1 MDAHPSPALS
11 GARRRG
17 GFSLVEL
24 MVSVV
29 IGLLALVFAT
39 RLVVS
44 GEQNKDAAVGGSDAM
59 QNGMLALFSLGGDA
73 ADAGWGLNDTMLSG
87 CDTVFSD
94 ANGYQLAAEQRG
106 GAPITPLAP
115 VVIQSNGADSDV
127 VSFYSGTSQ
136 TGVGST
142 KLVANY
148 VPGES
153 TLTIDSRN
161 PYDFNVGDVLVVA
174 PMTSGARRCTVF
186 QLSGF
191 GIGLNG
197 NQLQVASGVDF
208 PFNPQAG
215 LTTAYPLNVSYVYNL
230 GSAAR
235 LHFHTWSVNNGILLL
250 RSTDMP
256 GSARQGASVIDNVV
270 SLKAQYGFD
279 NRAVAEYDPNTP
291 GNGAAQVSTASGMRI
306 GVWSSTMIDADND
319 GVVGGAGDYQRIGSV
334 RLAVVARSKSAE
346 KPNSAGQCGATTAL
360 PTVFAGNAPA
370 TVAAAPV
377 QVNVAVAGDA
387 IDWKCYRY
395 RVFETI
401 VPIRNAQ
408 WRP

>member
-1 MDAHPSPALS
+1 MRADPSRTS
-11 GARRRG
+11 SRRRKR

-24 MVSVV
+24 MVSIA
-29 IGLLALVFAT
+29 IGMLALVFAT

-44 GEQNKDAAVGGSDAM
+44 GEQNKDAAVGGSDSM
-59 QNGMLALFSLGGDA
+59 QNGMLALFSLSGDA

-94 ANGYQLAAEQRG
+94 ANGYQLAAERRG
-106 GAPITPLAP
+106 GADITPLAP
-115 VVIQSNGADSDV
+115 VVIQSNGANPDV

-136 TGVGST
+136 SAIGST
-142 KLVANY
+142 KLVTSY

-153 TLTIDSRN
+153 TLTVDSRT
-161 PYDFNVGDVLVVA
+161 PYDFNIGDVLVVA
-174 PMTSGARRCTVF
+174 PMTPGARCTLF

-191 GIGLNG
+191 GIGVNS
-197 NQLQVASGVDF
+197 NQLQVASGAAF
-208 PFNPQAG
+208 PFNPQPG
-215 LTTAYPLNVSYVYNL
+215 LTTPYQLNVNYVYNL

-235 LHFHTWSVNNGILLL
+235 LRFHTWSVRNGILLL
-250 RSTDMP
+250 RATDMP
-256 GSARQGASVIDNVV
+256 GSAQQGASVIDNVV

-279 NRAVAEYDPNTP
+279 NRVLPEYDPNTP
-291 GNGAAQVSTASGMRI
+291 GNSTVPVSTASGMQI

-319 GVVGGAGDYQRIGSV
+319 GVIGGAGDYQRIGSV

-346 KPNSAGQCGATTAL
+346 KPDAAGQCRATTVQ
-360 PTVFAGNAPA
+360 PTVFASAAPA
-370 TVAAAPV
+370 TVAASPV
-377 QVNVAVAGDA
+377 QVNVAVAGDTL
-387 IDWKCYRY
+387 DWKCYRY